1 MFVKALKWE
10 KIRRVL
16 LYALYLLFAL
26 LLQSLLFSGIKVLG
40 VRGFI
45 LPAAA
50 VGAGMYL
57 GGTKGAV
64 FGLILGVFSDLS
76 FTDSTVLYTLLF
88 SLIGF
93 GAGFASDF
101 FLNKSFP
108 AFMVFSTAAL
118 LLTAFMQ
125 FLIAVILH
133 GAELIP
139 GLMTVLLQVA
149 LSVLPAMLLYL
160 PFRDR
165 AKNSK
170 KNKDLL

>member
-1 MFVKALKWE
+1 MFSKAFNWE
-10 KIRRVL
+10 KIRVFL
-16 LYALYLLFAL
+16 LYALYLVLAL
-26 LLQSLLFSGIKVLG
+26 LLQSLLFSGISVMG

-93 GAGFASDF
+93 GAGFASEF
-101 FLNKSFP
+101 FLNKSFF
-108 AFMVFSTAAL
+108 AFMVFSLAAIL
-118 LLTAFMQ
+118 FTAFMQ
-125 FLIAVILH
+125 LLVAMILH

-139 GLMTVLLQVA
+139 GLLTVLMQAV

-165 AKNSK
+165 TKNAKK
-170 KNKDLL
+170 K